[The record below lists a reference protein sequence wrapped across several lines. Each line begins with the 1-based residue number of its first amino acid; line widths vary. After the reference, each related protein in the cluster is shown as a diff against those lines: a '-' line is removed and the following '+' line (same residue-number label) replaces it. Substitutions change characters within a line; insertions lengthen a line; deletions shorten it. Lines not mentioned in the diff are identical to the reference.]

1 MTLVSSNGGQGSP
14 GEDLIAELCCRP
26 VDQLPTVLAAGVGG
40 LVSPGGGD
48 HKAEAQ
54 LGVEQG

>member
-1 MTLVSSNGGQGSP
+1 MEIP
-14 GEDLIAELCCRP
+14 GEDLVAELCCRP